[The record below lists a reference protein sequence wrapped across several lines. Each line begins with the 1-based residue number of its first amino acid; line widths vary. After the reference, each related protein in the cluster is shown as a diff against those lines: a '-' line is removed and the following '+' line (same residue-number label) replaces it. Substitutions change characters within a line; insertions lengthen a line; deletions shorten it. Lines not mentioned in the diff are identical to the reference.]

1 MKFYLNYNAFL
12 EVLTAR
18 KSLTTRTS
26 FKVLDG
32 NIDVVATEEDNCVSF
47 KFTDLDNTVVL
58 TYDMP
63 KFALVLEGGRALV
76 QFKDIVKTAQKCKW
90 KDGEAHYALFDSED
104 GALTTSLGGRWQ
116 PKIGDIT
123 EFPDLDTA
131 PDKKRGA
138 YTIVRTKDLVT
149 AAVCASRD
157 EVRKDFTGVLVDET
171 GGLCAT
177 DGHRLFHWDGSRREC
192 GDVAWRGIIARNTI
206 ALLDK
211 IYGAN
216 DLLSIE
222 PTDDGSKVVISTD
235 SNRPVRV
242 IAQLVN
248 GVFPDFTKVV
258 PTKLDNHRR
267 IANPTELLKRLRLEA
282 KVVNKTGTMC
292 VRPDGEVIK
301 ALPNDG
307 GRQSIGRL
315 FEPAEGTNPTQIA
328 VNINYLADAIQQ
340 LVDATGTDVV
350 VWEWV
355 DEDMP
360 TVLRA
365 ENTSTPTAVVMPMQW

>member
-47 KFTDLDNTVVL
+47 KFTDIDNTVVL
-58 TYDMP
+58 AYDMP
-63 KFALVLEGGRALV
+63 KLALVLEGGRALI

-90 KDGEAHYALFDSED
+90 KDGEAHYALFEDSNV
-104 GALTTSLGGRWQ
+104 TTSLGGRWQ
-116 PKIGDIT
+116 PKLGDIT
-123 EFPDLDTA
+123 EFPDLNTA
-131 PDKKRGA
+131 PDRKRGA
-138 YTIVRTKDLVT
+138 YTLIRTKDLVT

-177 DGHRLFHWDGSRREC
+177 DGHRLFHWDGARREC
-192 GDVAWRGIIARNTI
+192 GDTPWHGIISRTTI

-211 IYGAN
+211 LYGAN

-222 PTDDGSKVVISTD
+222 PTDDGKKVVISTD

-258 PTKLDNHRR
+258 PTKLDNRRR
-267 IANPTELLKRLRLEA
+267 IANPGELVKRLRLEA
-282 KVVNKTGTMC
+282 KAIAKTGTMC
-292 VRPDGEVIK
+292 VMPDGEVIK
-301 ALPNDG
+301 VLPDG
-307 GRQSIGRL
+307 GGRLSIGKL
-315 FEPAEGTNPTQIA
+315 FEPAEGAEVTQIA
-328 VNINYLADAIQQ
+328 VNINYIADAIQQ
-340 LVDATGTDVV
+340 LLDATGTDVV

>member
-1 MKFYLNYNAFL
+1 MKFYLNYNCFL

-63 KFALVLEGGRALV
+63 KFALVLEGGRALI

-90 KDGEAHYALFDSED
+90 KDGEQHYALFD
-104 GALTTSLGGRWQ
+104 GGYLTTSLGGRWQ
-116 PKIGDIT
+116 PKLGDIT
-123 EFPDLDTA
+123 EFPDLDPA

-149 AAVCASRD
+149 AAVCASKD
-157 EVRKDFTGVLVDET
+157 ETRKDFTGVLVDET

-177 DGHRLFHWDGSRREC
+177 DGHRLFHWEGSRRER
-192 GDVAWRGIIARNTI
+192 GDVAWSGIISRATI
-206 ALLDK
+206 ALLGKLYDS
-211 IYGAN
+211 N
-216 DLLSIE
+216 DMLNIE
-222 PTDDGSKVVISTD
+222 PTDDGTKVVISTD

-242 IAQLVN
+242 IAQLVK
-248 GVFPDFTKVV
+248 GQFPDFTKVI
-258 PTKLDNHRR
+258 PNKLDNRRR
-267 IANPTELLKRLRLEA
+267 IVNPGELLKRLRLEA
-282 KVVNKTGTMC
+282 KVVNKTGTML

-301 ALPNDG
+301 ALPDG
-307 GRQSIGRL
+307 GKQSIGRL
-315 FEPAEGTNPTQIA
+315 FEPAEGTTPTQIA
-328 VNINYLADAIQQ
+328 VNINYLTDAIQQ
-340 LVDATGTDVV
+340 LMDAGEGADTLI
-350 VWEWV
+350 WEWA

-365 ENTSTPTAVVMPMQW
+365 KNTSTPTAVVMPMQW

>member
-63 KFALVLEGGRALV
+63 KFALVLEGGRALI

-90 KDGEAHYALFDSED
+90 KDGEANYALFDD
-104 GALTTSLGGRWQ
+104 GNVTTSLGGRWQ

-123 EFPDLDTA
+123 EFPDLNTA

-138 YTIVRTKDLVT
+138 YTVIRTKDLVT
-149 AAVCASRD
+149 AAVCASKD
-157 EVRKDFTGVLVDET
+157 ETRKDFTGVLVDET

-192 GDVAWRGIIARNTI
+192 GDTPWHGIIARTTI

-211 IYGAN
+211 LYGAN
-216 DLLSIE
+216 DILTIE
-222 PTDDGSKVVISTD
+222 PTDDGTKVVISTD

-242 IAQLVN
+242 IVQLVN
-248 GVFPDFTKVV
+248 GQFPDFTKVI
-258 PTKLDNHRR
+258 PTKLDNRRR
-267 IANPTELLKRLRLEA
+267 ITNPTDLLKRLRLEA
-282 KVVNKTGTMC
+282 KAIAKTGAML

-301 ALPNDG
+301 ALPESG
-307 GRQSIGRL
+307 GRLSIGKL
-315 FEPAEGTNPTQIA
+315 FEPAEGTGVTQIA

-340 LVDATGTDVV
+340 LVDATGTDTL

>member
-32 NIDVVATEEDNCVSF
+32 NIDVIATEEDNCVTF

-63 KFALVLEGGRALV
+63 KFALVLEGGRALI

-90 KDGEAHYALFDSED
+90 KDGEAHYALFDD
-104 GALTTSLGGRWQ
+104 GTVTTSLGGRWQ

-138 YTIVRTKDLVT
+138 YTLIRTKDLVT

-177 DGHRLFHWDGSRREC
+177 DGHRLFHWDGARREC
-192 GDVAWRGIIARNTI
+192 GDTPWHGIVSRTTI

-211 IYGAN
+211 LYGAN
-216 DLLSIE
+216 DLLNIE
-222 PTDDGSKVVISTD
+222 PTDDGKKVVISTD

-248 GVFPDFTKVV
+248 GQFPDFTKVV
-258 PTKLDNHRR
+258 PTKLDNRRR
-267 IANPTELLKRLRLEA
+267 IANPGELVKRLRLEA
-282 KVVNKTGTMC
+282 KAIAKTGTMC
-292 VRPDGEVIK
+292 VMPDGEVIK
-301 ALPNDG
+301 VLPDG
-307 GRQSIGRL
+307 GGRLSIGRL
-315 FEPAEGTNPTQIA
+315 FEPAEGTQIA
-328 VNINYLADAIQQ
+328 VNINYIADAIQQ
-340 LVDATGTDVV
+340 LMDATGTDVV
-350 VWEWV
+350 IWEWV

>member
-63 KFALVLEGGRALV
+63 KFALVLEPGRALI

-90 KDGEAHYALFDSED
+90 KDGEAHYALFD
-104 GALTTSLGGRWQ
+104 GGCLTTSLGGRWQ

-123 EFPDLDTA
+123 EFPDLNTA

-138 YTIVRTKDLVT
+138 YTLIRTKDLVT
-149 AAVCASRD
+149 AAVCASKD
-157 EVRKDFTGVLVDET
+157 ETRKDFTGVLVDET

-192 GDVAWRGIIARNTI
+192 GDTPWRGVIARNTI

-211 IYGAN
+211 LYGAN

-248 GVFPDFTKVV
+248 GQFPDFTKVV

-267 IANPTELLKRLRLEA
+267 IANPTDLLKRLRLEA
-282 KVVNKTGTMC
+282 KVISKSGTMC
-292 VRPDGEVIK
+292 VMPDGEAIK
-301 ALPNDG
+301 VLPDNG
-307 GRQSIGRL
+307 GKQSIGKL
-315 FEPAEGTNPTQIA
+315 FEAAEGTGVTQIA
-328 VNINYLADAIQQ
+328 INIHYLADAIQQ
-340 LVDATGTDVV
+340 LLDATGADTL

>member
-63 KFALVLEGGRALV
+63 KFALVLEGGRALI

-116 PKIGDIT
+116 PKLGDIT

-138 YTIVRTKDLVT
+138 YTLIRTKDLVT
-149 AAVCASRD
+149 TAVCASRD

-192 GDVAWRGIIARNTI
+192 GDTQWRGIIARNTI

-211 IYGAN
+211 LYGAN
-216 DLLSIE
+216 DLLTIE

-248 GVFPDFTKVV
+248 GQFPDFTKVV
-258 PTKLDNHRR
+258 PTKLDNRRR
-267 IANPTELLKRLRLEA
+267 ITNPTDLLKRLRLEA
-282 KVVNKTGTMC
+282 KAIAKTGTML
-292 VRPDGEVIK
+292 VKPDGEVIK
-301 ALPNDG
+301 ALPESG
-307 GRQSIGRL
+307 GRLSIGKL
-315 FEPAEGTNPTQIA
+315 FEPAEGTQIA

-340 LVDATGTDVV
+340 LVDATEADTL

>member
-1 MKFYLNYNAFL
+1 MKFYLNYNCFL

-63 KFALVLEGGRALV
+63 KFALVLEGGRALI

-90 KDGEAHYALFDSED
+90 KDGEQHYALFD
-104 GALTTSLGGRWQ
+104 GGYLTTSLGGRWQ
-116 PKIGDIT
+116 PKLGDIT
-123 EFPDLDTA
+123 EFPDLDPA

-149 AAVCASRD
+149 AAVCASKD
-157 EVRKDFTGVLVDET
+157 ETRKDFTGVLVDET

-177 DGHRLFHWDGSRREC
+177 DGHRLFHWEGSRRER
-192 GDVAWRGIIARNTI
+192 GDVAWSGIISRATI
-206 ALLDK
+206 ALLGKLYDS
-211 IYGAN
+211 N
-216 DLLSIE
+216 DMLNIE
-222 PTDDGSKVVISTD
+222 PTDDGTKVVISTD

-242 IAQLVN
+242 IAQLVK
-248 GVFPDFTKVV
+248 GQFPDFTKVI
-258 PTKLDNHRR
+258 PNKLDNRRR
-267 IANPTELLKRLRLEA
+267 IVNPGELLKRLRLEA
-282 KVVNKTGTMC
+282 KVVNKTGTML

-301 ALPNDG
+301 ALPDG
-307 GRQSIGRL
+307 GKQSIGRL
-315 FEPAEGTNPTQIA
+315 FEPAEGTTPTQIA
-328 VNINYLADAIQQ
+328 VNVNYLTDAIQQ
-340 LVDATGTDVV
+340 LMDAGEGADTLI
-350 VWEWV
+350 WEWA

-365 ENTSTPTAVVMPMQW
+365 KNTSTPTAVVMPMQW